1 MQFPGST
8 DRLQDFQATWV
19 NAGLTTPRV
28 AWGSSPDQHT
38 PHAET
43 GMPALLPHHQL
54 IEPVGN
60 LMGLQGAL
68 DELGVWE
75 IVFHK

>member
-1 MQFPGST
+1 
-8 DRLQDFQATWV
+8 
-19 NAGLTTPRV
+19 
-28 AWGSSPDQHT
+28 
-38 PHAET
+38 
-43 GMPALLPHHQL
+43 MPALLPHHQL
-54 IEPVGN
+54 IEPVGH